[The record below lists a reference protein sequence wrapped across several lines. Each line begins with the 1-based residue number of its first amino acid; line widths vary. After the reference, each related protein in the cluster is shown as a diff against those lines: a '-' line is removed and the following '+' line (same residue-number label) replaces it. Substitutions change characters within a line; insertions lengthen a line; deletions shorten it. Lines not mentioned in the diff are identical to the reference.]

1 MTVQKHVS
9 ILACLAATPLAAF
22 KAEVF
27 QVKNPV
33 VILLLRGFFLR
44 FNLAVLQENILLHE
58 YLVPSYVR

>member
-22 KAEVF
+22 KTEVF

-44 FNLAVLQENILLHE
+44 FNIDVLQ
-58 YLVPSYVR
+58 

>member
-27 QVKNPV
+27 QVKNPRSNF
-33 VILLLRGFFLR
+33 ITAGFFLR
-44 FNLAVLQENILLHE
+44 FNLAVLRENILLHE
-58 YLVPSYVR
+58 YLVPSNVR

>member
-27 QVKNPV
+27 QAKSPV

-44 FNLAVLQENILLHE
+44 FNLAVLQENILLPE

>member
-9 ILACLAATPLAAF
+9 ILACLGATPLAAF